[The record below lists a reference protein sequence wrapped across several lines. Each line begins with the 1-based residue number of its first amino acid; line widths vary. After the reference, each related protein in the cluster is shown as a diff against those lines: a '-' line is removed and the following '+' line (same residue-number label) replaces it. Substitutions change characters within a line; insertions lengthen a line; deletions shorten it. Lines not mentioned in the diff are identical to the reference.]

1 MVVNIK
7 VKLSSLRT
15 QTKQWPVLVV
25 IMLATLPIII
35 AMVYVIKGQ
44 LSRHEMEAFMQKD
57 MAAFMAAD
65 VLREKFDH
73 IVDVGSVL
81 AERDFFQGLVK
92 SGQWN
97 DALVSTERITRGFPY
112 ISLVSLFDTEGT
124 LQADSSG
131 DMSLVGKNFSY
142 RDYYQ
147 GVSKNWEPYVSDVFK
162 KTGTP
167 AYTMVSIA
175 VPIHQDS
182 KILGVLVLS
191 VHVELLAEWIK
202 GIDAGPEGFAYLVDR
217 KGNLL
222 AHQHLFVNDVMSY
235 ALVPVVQK
243 VLKGERGAEIFFDPV
258 EKSNQV
264 VGYVPVAKYGFGAV
278 AVPPAH
284 AAFAGRNR
292 EITETV
298 FVWGII
304 ILGVFAFTL
313 VILRSRKVFRQ
324 QHDWDE
330 TLLDSIGDGV
340 VAIDQDRNITLWNR
354 AAAVITGWTAA
365 EAIGKPYRE
374 VLKFMRERDRIENSA
389 FVEEALGLSK
399 VISLVEKTL
408 LVRKDGT
415 EVPTGNSAAA
425 IRNNQDKVVGGI
437 IIFRDISE
445 ERESAHLRSDF
456 MYATHQL
463 RTPVTEAIWNLETAM
478 VAQTLETRQEY
489 MGIAHNALLSIR
501 ELSEELVE
509 VSEID
514 QGAIAV
520 KTSDVKL
527 ADIFTEIEHI
537 LEFKMKAHKVTLA
550 IDHSSA
556 PVTIKVNPKMLKKV
570 LIEVLENAVI
580 YSRENTEAK
589 VVVVTQENNLLIEVT
604 DTGVGITEEEQPI
617 IFTKFFRGSNRP
629 PESAGAGLGLFI
641 AKEYVKLLG
650 GKIWFTSEQGKGT
663 TFYISVPIK

>member
-278 AVPPAH
+278 AVQPAH

-292 EITETV
+292 EITETA

-304 ILGVFAFTL
+304 I
-313 VILRSRKVFRQ
+313 
-324 QHDWDE
+324 
-330 TLLDSIGDGV
+330 LDSIGDGV

-415 EVPTGNSAAA
+415 EVPTGNSAAP

-478 VAQTLETRQEY
+478 VAQTLETRQERT
-489 MGIAHNALLSIR
+489 MHC
-501 ELSEELVE
+501 
-509 VSEID
+509 
-514 QGAIAV
+514 
-520 KTSDVKL
+520 
-527 ADIFTEIEHI
+527 
-537 LEFKMKAHKVTLA
+537 
-550 IDHSSA
+550 
-556 PVTIKVNPKMLKKV
+556 
-570 LIEVLENAVI
+570 
-580 YSRENTEAK
+580 
-589 VVVVTQENNLLIEVT
+589 
-604 DTGVGITEEEQPI
+604 
-617 IFTKFFRGSNRP
+617 
-629 PESAGAGLGLFI
+629 
-641 AKEYVKLLG
+641 
-650 GKIWFTSEQGKGT
+650 
-663 TFYISVPIK
+663 